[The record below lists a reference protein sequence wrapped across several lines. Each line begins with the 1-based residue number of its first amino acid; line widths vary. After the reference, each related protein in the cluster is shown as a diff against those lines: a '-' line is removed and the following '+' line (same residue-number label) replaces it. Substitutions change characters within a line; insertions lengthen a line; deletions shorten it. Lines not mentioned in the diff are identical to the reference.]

1 MAREDRAETVRRVG
15 AATGVSIMLGAILVA
30 GVGAAAPRAST
41 LPLELTLASPR
52 PFFMQLGG
60 QGPLMANNRVVWTA
74 INAQGEPGSQADQI
88 YAYDLVRRHLSVP
101 VHSGYGA
108 AGFIGGYALA
118 ANRLAYVDTGI
129 SPGGALAW
137 RVSIVDLRTGRSE
150 LIAAASPTAGSRI
163 PPQIAFDGVHMLML
177 QTIDRTPT
185 QRQSVVT
192 LYTLS
197 RRRQQVL
204 QRVDDVVL
212 GDPVLAGNVALWTTI
227 SFGTRASSRLMAYQM
242 TRHTLRRLPVGD
254 VSQLSAGGD
263 LVVWKTGLS
272 GVNGHIGVY
281 SVSRNRLLAT
291 NLSRNNRAIF
301 PSTDGHVVVWTYDDG
316 SRVQV
321 YSLGSRRVIYN
332 APVAPHR
339 FYGLTAVAEH
349 AVSWAYTVVQ
359 PSKGGARG
367 YVVVR
372 QIR

>member
-1 MAREDRAETVRRVG
+1 MVRRVG
-15 AATGVSIMLGAILVA
+15 AATGVSFILGAILVA
-30 GVGAAAPRAST
+30 GAGAAAPRTST

-52 PFFMQLGG
+52 PFFMQLSG

-74 INAQGEPGSQADQI
+74 INEQGEAGSQADQI
-88 YAYDLVRRHLSVP
+88 YAYDLVHRHLSVP
-101 VHSGYGA
+101 VHSGYGS

-118 ANRLAYVDTGI
+118 GDQLAYVDTGFV
-129 SPGGALAW
+129 PGGALAW
-137 RVSIVDLRTGRSE
+137 RVSIVDLRNGHST
-150 LIAAASPTAGSRI
+150 LIAAASPDASSHV
-163 PPQIAFDGVHMLML
+163 PPQIAFDGVHVLML
-177 QTIDRTPT
+177 QTIDHTPNKH
-185 QRQSVVT
+185 QSVVT

-197 RRRQQVL
+197 QHRQQVL
-204 QRVDDVVL
+204 QRIDNVVL

-227 SFGTRASSRLMAYQM
+227 SFGTHASSRLISYQM
-242 TRHTLRRLPVGD
+242 TRHTLRLLPVGD

-272 GVNGHIGVY
+272 GVNGHIGLY
-281 SVSRNRLLAT
+281 SVSQNKLLDA
-291 NLSRNNRAIF
+291 NLSHNDRAIF

-316 SRVQV
+316 SRVQI

-332 APVAPHR
+332 TPVVSHR

-359 PSKGGARG
+359 SSKGGARG